1 MTFTDGCPVE
11 QTCIFAIAMHENASQ
26 PVAVDAWADYPAQ
39 HHNRGA
45 NLAFADGHVEYWRWK
60 YSRNYPYDPNGW
72 KHDLVNADDRADFQR
87 VKDVFPKPW

>member
-1 MTFTDGCPVE
+1 
-11 QTCIFAIAMHENASQ
+11 MHENASQ
-26 PVAVDAWADYPAQ
+26 PADAWDDYPAQ

-60 YSRNYPYDPNGW
+60 YSRKYPGPPPGKY
-72 KHDLVNADDRADFQR
+72 DLVNADDRADFQR